1 MDVKNWLVE
10 EGIFKK
16 EVPDEVA
23 EWHYVVE
30 FPPDSKQVTDIIK
43 PKGKDFVLVISGLV
57 FAENHYRALHSLPPE
72 KKRNLIHKWKMDLLF
87 RKAEFR
93 MVPDAENVQRIDFSI
108 PIYLEELTKPKL
120 FEALREI
127 FKCKLYIMWNLHHEF
142 DRKGDV
148 DAMYL

>member
-10 EGIFKK
+10 EGIFKS
-16 EVPDEVA
+16 ELPDEVA

-30 FPPDSKQVTDIIK
+30 FPPDSRQVTDIIK
-43 PKGKDFVLVISGLV
+43 PKGKNIVLIISGLV
-57 FAENHYRALHSLPPE
+57 LAENHYRALHSLPAD

-93 MVPDAENVQRIDFSI
+93 MMPDAENVQRIDFSI

-127 FKCKLYIMWNLHHEF
+127 FKCKLYVIWNLHHEF